1 MTMTDIIKSDITEI
15 KAKKFEKAKKQ
26 IKALSQKVPSNV
38 SLPAVATNGSIIPW
52 HNHNVTGTELN
63 NVISRVQDAFISSN
77 TRVRAL
83 YKEFEKVYNAFD
95 QLDKEY
101 IQAIL
106 LSVKAS
112 ELVNQKVQVA
122 QQDISKTI
130 EGLKQAVYALK
141 EFKDSVNKRLTV
153 LSFLYTEGNKEDN
166 DIENRICNRLNDLDQ
181 IIDTCEHLGD
191 IDTIW
196 QDVEAQK
203 NDLNLL
209 HKQISDFLYQVN
221 ETTNEVRLNLQ
232 TLQLF
237 KEKIESYQYID
248 EIDNIWSDN
257 QILNDNLLQ
266 LQTQVSCLDAVINDT
281 LVQIKDELSSLQAFR
296 SVLES
301 YNHLK
306 DIDNIWNESESHK
319 KDLSNLHLQ
328 FDNFNCTFQE
338 TTAQIKSDIS
348 SLQAYR
354 QILESYEHLGD
365 IDSIWNNVELHKQ
378 DIVQLHQK
386 VDSFIAETQENI
398 KNLHE
403 KIEQNAAINELEHIK
418 HVKWIKATFIIGCS
432 AVGITLTQL
441 ILQLLGIL

>member
-1 MTMTDIIKSDITEI
+1 MADIIKSNVTEI
-15 KAKKFEKAKKQ
+15 KAQKFEKAKKQ
-26 IKALSQKVPSNV
+26 IKALSETVPSNV
-38 SLPAVATNGSIIPW
+38 SLPTVATSGSIIPW
-52 HNHNVTGTELN
+52 HNHNVTGTEFN
-63 NVISRVQDAFISSN
+63 NVISHVQETFIRSN
-77 TRVRAL
+77 TRIRAL

-122 QQDISKTI
+122 QQDINKTI
-130 EGLKQAVYALK
+130 EGLKKTVNALK
-141 EFKDSVNKRLTV
+141 EFKDSVNKRLTM
-153 LSFLYTEGNKEDN
+153 LSFLFTEGINEDQTFA
-166 DIENRICNRLNDLDQ
+166 NRIDKKLNDLDQ
-181 IIDTCEHLGD
+181 IIDTCEHIGD

-196 QDVEAQK
+196 QDVEVQK

-209 HKQISDFLYQVN
+209 QKQVIDLLNQVN
-221 ETTNEVRLNLQ
+221 VTSNEVKLDLQ
-232 TLQLF
+232 DFQLF
-237 KEKIESYQYID
+237 KKKIESYQHLD
-248 EIDNIWSDN
+248 QIDNIWSDS
-257 QILNDNLLQ
+257 QIINDNLLQ
-266 LQTQVSCLDAVINDT
+266 LQTQVSGLDVVINDT

>member
-15 KAKKFEKAKKQ
+15 KAQKFEEAKKQ

-38 SLPAVATNGSIIPW
+38 SLPAVATKGSIIPW

-77 TRVRAL
+77 TQVRAL

-153 LSFLYTEGNKEDN
+153 LSFLYTEGINEDQTFA
-166 DIENRICNRLNDLDQ
+166 NRIDKKLNDLDQ
-181 IIDTCEHLGD
+181 IIDTCEHIGD

-196 QDVEAQK
+196 QDVEVQK

-209 HKQISDFLYQVN
+209 QKQVIDLLNQVN
-221 ETTNEVRLNLQ
+221 VTSNEVKLDLQ
-232 TLQLF
+232 DLQLF
-237 KEKIESYQYID
+237 KKKIESYQHLD
-248 EIDNIWSDN
+248 QIDNIWSDS
-257 QILNDNLLQ
+257 QIINDNFIFAKTKSALFTKRKVQQNFKSSKLL
-266 LQTQVSCLDAVINDT
+266 SRKFA
-281 LVQIKDELSSLQAFR
+281 AF
-296 SVLES
+296 LMFE
-301 YNHLK
+301 
-306 DIDNIWNESESHK
+306 
-319 KDLSNLHLQ
+319 
-328 FDNFNCTFQE
+328 
-338 TTAQIKSDIS
+338 
-348 SLQAYR
+348 
-354 QILESYEHLGD
+354 
-365 IDSIWNNVELHKQ
+365 
-378 DIVQLHQK
+378 
-386 VDSFIAETQENI
+386 
-398 KNLHE
+398 
-403 KIEQNAAINELEHIK
+403 
-418 HVKWIKATFIIGCS
+418 
-432 AVGITLTQL
+432 
-441 ILQLLGIL
+441 

>member
-1 MTMTDIIKSDITEI
+1 MADIIKSNVTEI
-15 KAKKFEKAKKQ
+15 KAQKFEKAKKQ
-26 IKALSQKVPSNV
+26 IKALSETVPSNV
-38 SLPAVATNGSIIPW
+38 SLPTVATSGSIIPW
-52 HNHNVTGTELN
+52 HNHNVTGTEFN
-63 NVISRVQDAFISSN
+63 NVISHVQETFIRSN
-77 TRVRAL
+77 TRIRTL

-122 QQDISKTI
+122 QQDINKTI
-130 EGLKQAVYALK
+130 EGLKKTVNALK
-141 EFKDSVNKRLTV
+141 EFKDSVNKRLTM
-153 LSFLYTEGNKEDN
+153 LSFLFTEGINEDQTFA
-166 DIENRICNRLNDLDQ
+166 NRIDKKLNDLDQ
-181 IIDTCEHLGD
+181 IIDTCEHIGD

-196 QDVEAQK
+196 QDVEVQK

-209 HKQISDFLYQVN
+209 QKQVIDLLNQVN
-221 ETTNEVRLNLQ
+221 VTSNEVKLDLQ
-232 TLQLF
+232 DFQLF
-237 KEKIESYQYID
+237 KKKIESYQHLD
-248 EIDNIWSDN
+248 QIDNIWSDS
-257 QILNDNLLQ
+257 QIINDNLLQ
-266 LQTQVSCLDAVINDT
+266 LQTQVSGLDVVINDT

-354 QILESYEHLGD
+354 LILESYEHLGD
-365 IDSIWNNVELHKQ
+365 IDAIWNNVELHKK
-378 DIVQLHQK
+378 DLALLHQK
-386 VDSFIAETQENI
+386 VNTFIEETQENI